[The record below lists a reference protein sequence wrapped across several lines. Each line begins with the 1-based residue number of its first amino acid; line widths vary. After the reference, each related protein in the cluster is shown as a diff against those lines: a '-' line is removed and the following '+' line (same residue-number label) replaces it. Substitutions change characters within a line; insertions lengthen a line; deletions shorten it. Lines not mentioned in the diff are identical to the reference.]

1 MELSFLVDA
10 LKSLLINY
18 TSNNSQIDESLN
30 DLFSSLESKNLN
42 NEIENYAEFIL
53 LASSLFELKA
63 KRMLPQEEEIE
74 WMDEVEVLKD
84 KDLAFARL
92 LQFKAFSEIGIALA
106 SKIKYNE
113 NEIKSFKYYQTKNL
127 FPKPDVEYEINKDK
141 FNEVAI
147 EVFDR
152 FKTIEGFKHIDKDL
166 PDLQKAIDD
175 LLQVVDKRLN
185 TSFESI
191 LNEVNT
197 EKEAIAF
204 FLALLEAVRWGFVKA
219 SQNDD
224 GIKIEKIMNYKKVIT
239 AILLVSDGS
248 VNHKYFLENFNIS
261 NEDLVNIFDEINDEL
276 KEKDYGFYI
285 KYDGKSS
292 DLVTLSSISTEL
304 AEFKPPSV
312 LRGLSTPALE
322 TLSIVAY
329 EQPVTKLKVSEIRGV
344 ESESSL
350 KTLESRGLIEKSG
363 YLDVPGNP
371 HLYITTNLFLE
382 KMDISSID
390 DLPVLGEYFSNLE
403 EE

>member
-147 EVFDR
+147 EVYDR

-219 SQNDD
+219 NQNDD
-224 GIKIEKIMNYKKVIT
+224 GIKIEKNY
-239 AILLVSDGS
+239 
-248 VNHKYFLENFNIS
+248 
-261 NEDLVNIFDEINDEL
+261 EL
-276 KEKDYGFYI
+276 
-285 KYDGKSS
+285 
-292 DLVTLSSISTEL
+292 
-304 AEFKPPSV
+304 
-312 LRGLSTPALE
+312 
-322 TLSIVAY
+322 
-329 EQPVTKLKVSEIRGV
+329 
-344 ESESSL
+344 
-350 KTLESRGLIEKSG
+350 
-363 YLDVPGNP
+363 
-371 HLYITTNLFLE
+371 
-382 KMDISSID
+382 
-390 DLPVLGEYFSNLE
+390 
-403 EE
+403 

>member
-1 MELSFLVDA
+1 MELNFLVDA

-127 FPKPDVEYEINKDK
+127 FPKPDIEYKINKDK
-141 FNEVAI
+141 FNEIAI

-175 LLQVVDKRLN
+175 LLQIVDKRLN
-185 TSFESI
+185 ISFESI
-191 LNEVNT
+191 LNDVNS

-219 SQNDD
+219 SQNDES
-224 GIKIEKIMNYKKVIT
+224 IKIEKNY
-239 AILLVSDGS
+239 
-248 VNHKYFLENFNIS
+248 
-261 NEDLVNIFDEINDEL
+261 EL
-276 KEKDYGFYI
+276 
-285 KYDGKSS
+285 
-292 DLVTLSSISTEL
+292 
-304 AEFKPPSV
+304 
-312 LRGLSTPALE
+312 
-322 TLSIVAY
+322 
-329 EQPVTKLKVSEIRGV
+329 
-344 ESESSL
+344 
-350 KTLESRGLIEKSG
+350 
-363 YLDVPGNP
+363 
-371 HLYITTNLFLE
+371 
-382 KMDISSID
+382 
-390 DLPVLGEYFSNLE
+390 
-403 EE
+403 

>member
-127 FPKPDVEYEINKDK
+127 FPKPDVEYEISKDK
-141 FNEVAI
+141 FNDVAI

-219 SQNDD
+219 NQNDD
-224 GIKIEKIMNYKKVIT
+224 GIKIEKNY
-239 AILLVSDGS
+239 
-248 VNHKYFLENFNIS
+248 
-261 NEDLVNIFDEINDEL
+261 EL
-276 KEKDYGFYI
+276 
-285 KYDGKSS
+285 
-292 DLVTLSSISTEL
+292 
-304 AEFKPPSV
+304 
-312 LRGLSTPALE
+312 
-322 TLSIVAY
+322 
-329 EQPVTKLKVSEIRGV
+329 
-344 ESESSL
+344 
-350 KTLESRGLIEKSG
+350 
-363 YLDVPGNP
+363 
-371 HLYITTNLFLE
+371 
-382 KMDISSID
+382 
-390 DLPVLGEYFSNLE
+390 
-403 EE
+403 

>member
-113 NEIKSFKYYQTKNL
+113 NEINSFKYYQTKNL

-166 PDLQKAIDD
+166 PDLQQAIDD

-224 GIKIEKIMNYKKVIT
+224 GIKIEKNY
-239 AILLVSDGS
+239 
-248 VNHKYFLENFNIS
+248 
-261 NEDLVNIFDEINDEL
+261 EL
-276 KEKDYGFYI
+276 
-285 KYDGKSS
+285 
-292 DLVTLSSISTEL
+292 
-304 AEFKPPSV
+304 
-312 LRGLSTPALE
+312 
-322 TLSIVAY
+322 
-329 EQPVTKLKVSEIRGV
+329 
-344 ESESSL
+344 
-350 KTLESRGLIEKSG
+350 
-363 YLDVPGNP
+363 
-371 HLYITTNLFLE
+371 
-382 KMDISSID
+382 
-390 DLPVLGEYFSNLE
+390 
-403 EE
+403 

>member
-141 FNEVAI
+141 FNEVTI

-224 GIKIEKIMNYKKVIT
+224 GIKIEKNY
-239 AILLVSDGS
+239 
-248 VNHKYFLENFNIS
+248 
-261 NEDLVNIFDEINDEL
+261 EL
-276 KEKDYGFYI
+276 
-285 KYDGKSS
+285 
-292 DLVTLSSISTEL
+292 
-304 AEFKPPSV
+304 
-312 LRGLSTPALE
+312 
-322 TLSIVAY
+322 
-329 EQPVTKLKVSEIRGV
+329 
-344 ESESSL
+344 
-350 KTLESRGLIEKSG
+350 
-363 YLDVPGNP
+363 
-371 HLYITTNLFLE
+371 
-382 KMDISSID
+382 
-390 DLPVLGEYFSNLE
+390 
-403 EE
+403 

>member
-10 LKSLLINY
+10 LKTLLINY

-42 NEIENYAEFIL
+42 NEIENYAEFVL

-63 KRMLPQEEEIE
+63 KRMLPQEEEVD

-191 LNEVNT
+191 LNEVNS

-219 SQNDD
+219 NQNDD
-224 GIKIEKIMNYKKVIT
+224 GIKIEKNY
-239 AILLVSDGS
+239 
-248 VNHKYFLENFNIS
+248 
-261 NEDLVNIFDEINDEL
+261 EL
-276 KEKDYGFYI
+276 
-285 KYDGKSS
+285 
-292 DLVTLSSISTEL
+292 
-304 AEFKPPSV
+304 
-312 LRGLSTPALE
+312 
-322 TLSIVAY
+322 
-329 EQPVTKLKVSEIRGV
+329 
-344 ESESSL
+344 
-350 KTLESRGLIEKSG
+350 
-363 YLDVPGNP
+363 
-371 HLYITTNLFLE
+371 
-382 KMDISSID
+382 
-390 DLPVLGEYFSNLE
+390 
-403 EE
+403 

>member
-30 DLFSSLESKNLN
+30 DLFSSLETKNLN

-74 WMDEVEVLKD
+74 WIDEVEVLKD

-127 FPKPDVEYEINKDK
+127 FPKPDVDYEINKDK

-175 LLQVVDKRLN
+175 LLQVIDKRLN

-219 SQNDD
+219 SQNDE
-224 GIKIEKIMNYKKVIT
+224 GIKIEKNY
-239 AILLVSDGS
+239 
-248 VNHKYFLENFNIS
+248 
-261 NEDLVNIFDEINDEL
+261 EL
-276 KEKDYGFYI
+276 
-285 KYDGKSS
+285 
-292 DLVTLSSISTEL
+292 
-304 AEFKPPSV
+304 
-312 LRGLSTPALE
+312 
-322 TLSIVAY
+322 
-329 EQPVTKLKVSEIRGV
+329 
-344 ESESSL
+344 
-350 KTLESRGLIEKSG
+350 
-363 YLDVPGNP
+363 
-371 HLYITTNLFLE
+371 
-382 KMDISSID
+382 
-390 DLPVLGEYFSNLE
+390 
-403 EE
+403 

>member
-30 DLFSSLESKNLN
+30 DLFSSLETKNLN

-92 LQFKAFSEIGIALA
+92 LQFKAFSEIGIAIA

-127 FPKPDVEYEINKDK
+127 FPKPDVEYEINKNK

-224 GIKIEKIMNYKKVIT
+224 GIKIEKNY
-239 AILLVSDGS
+239 
-248 VNHKYFLENFNIS
+248 
-261 NEDLVNIFDEINDEL
+261 EL
-276 KEKDYGFYI
+276 
-285 KYDGKSS
+285 
-292 DLVTLSSISTEL
+292 
-304 AEFKPPSV
+304 
-312 LRGLSTPALE
+312 
-322 TLSIVAY
+322 
-329 EQPVTKLKVSEIRGV
+329 
-344 ESESSL
+344 
-350 KTLESRGLIEKSG
+350 
-363 YLDVPGNP
+363 
-371 HLYITTNLFLE
+371 
-382 KMDISSID
+382 
-390 DLPVLGEYFSNLE
+390 
-403 EE
+403 

>member
-127 FPKPDVEYEINKDK
+127 FPKPDIEYKINKDK

-175 LLQVVDKRLN
+175 LLQIVDKRLN
-185 TSFESI
+185 ISFESI
-191 LNEVNT
+191 LNDVNS

-219 SQNDD
+219 SQNDES
-224 GIKIEKIMNYKKVIT
+224 IKIEKNY
-239 AILLVSDGS
+239 
-248 VNHKYFLENFNIS
+248 
-261 NEDLVNIFDEINDEL
+261 EL
-276 KEKDYGFYI
+276 
-285 KYDGKSS
+285 
-292 DLVTLSSISTEL
+292 
-304 AEFKPPSV
+304 
-312 LRGLSTPALE
+312 
-322 TLSIVAY
+322 
-329 EQPVTKLKVSEIRGV
+329 
-344 ESESSL
+344 
-350 KTLESRGLIEKSG
+350 
-363 YLDVPGNP
+363 
-371 HLYITTNLFLE
+371 
-382 KMDISSID
+382 
-390 DLPVLGEYFSNLE
+390 
-403 EE
+403 

>member
-74 WMDEVEVLKD
+74 WMDEVEILKD

-92 LQFKAFSEIGIALA
+92 LQFKAFSEIGIAIA

-127 FPKPDVEYEINKDK
+127 FPKPDIEYEINKNK

-219 SQNDD
+219 SQNDE
-224 GIKIEKIMNYKKVIT
+224 GIKIEKNY
-239 AILLVSDGS
+239 
-248 VNHKYFLENFNIS
+248 
-261 NEDLVNIFDEINDEL
+261 EL
-276 KEKDYGFYI
+276 
-285 KYDGKSS
+285 
-292 DLVTLSSISTEL
+292 
-304 AEFKPPSV
+304 
-312 LRGLSTPALE
+312 
-322 TLSIVAY
+322 
-329 EQPVTKLKVSEIRGV
+329 
-344 ESESSL
+344 
-350 KTLESRGLIEKSG
+350 
-363 YLDVPGNP
+363 
-371 HLYITTNLFLE
+371 
-382 KMDISSID
+382 
-390 DLPVLGEYFSNLE
+390 
-403 EE
+403 

>member
-10 LKSLLINY
+10 LKSLLVNY
-18 TSNNSQIDESLN
+18 TSNNSQINESLN

-127 FPKPDVEYEINKDK
+127 FPKPDVEYEINKVK

-224 GIKIEKIMNYKKVIT
+224 GIKIEKNY
-239 AILLVSDGS
+239 
-248 VNHKYFLENFNIS
+248 
-261 NEDLVNIFDEINDEL
+261 EL
-276 KEKDYGFYI
+276 
-285 KYDGKSS
+285 
-292 DLVTLSSISTEL
+292 
-304 AEFKPPSV
+304 
-312 LRGLSTPALE
+312 
-322 TLSIVAY
+322 
-329 EQPVTKLKVSEIRGV
+329 
-344 ESESSL
+344 
-350 KTLESRGLIEKSG
+350 
-363 YLDVPGNP
+363 
-371 HLYITTNLFLE
+371 
-382 KMDISSID
+382 
-390 DLPVLGEYFSNLE
+390 
-403 EE
+403 

>member
-74 WMDEVEVLKD
+74 WMDEVEILKD

-219 SQNDD
+219 NQNDD
-224 GIKIEKIMNYKKVIT
+224 GIKIEKNY
-239 AILLVSDGS
+239 
-248 VNHKYFLENFNIS
+248 
-261 NEDLVNIFDEINDEL
+261 EL
-276 KEKDYGFYI
+276 
-285 KYDGKSS
+285 
-292 DLVTLSSISTEL
+292 
-304 AEFKPPSV
+304 
-312 LRGLSTPALE
+312 
-322 TLSIVAY
+322 
-329 EQPVTKLKVSEIRGV
+329 
-344 ESESSL
+344 
-350 KTLESRGLIEKSG
+350 
-363 YLDVPGNP
+363 
-371 HLYITTNLFLE
+371 
-382 KMDISSID
+382 
-390 DLPVLGEYFSNLE
+390 
-403 EE
+403 

>member
-197 EKEAIAF
+197 EKEAVAF

-219 SQNDD
+219 SQNDE
-224 GIKIEKIMNYKKVIT
+224 GIKIEKNY
-239 AILLVSDGS
+239 
-248 VNHKYFLENFNIS
+248 
-261 NEDLVNIFDEINDEL
+261 EL
-276 KEKDYGFYI
+276 
-285 KYDGKSS
+285 
-292 DLVTLSSISTEL
+292 
-304 AEFKPPSV
+304 
-312 LRGLSTPALE
+312 
-322 TLSIVAY
+322 
-329 EQPVTKLKVSEIRGV
+329 
-344 ESESSL
+344 
-350 KTLESRGLIEKSG
+350 
-363 YLDVPGNP
+363 
-371 HLYITTNLFLE
+371 
-382 KMDISSID
+382 
-390 DLPVLGEYFSNLE
+390 
-403 EE
+403 

>member
-74 WMDEVEVLKD
+74 WIDEVEVLKD

-106 SKIKYNE
+106 SRIKYNE

-127 FPKPDVEYEINKDK
+127 FPKPDVDYEINKDK

-219 SQNDD
+219 SQNDE
-224 GIKIEKIMNYKKVIT
+224 GIKIEKNY
-239 AILLVSDGS
+239 
-248 VNHKYFLENFNIS
+248 
-261 NEDLVNIFDEINDEL
+261 EL
-276 KEKDYGFYI
+276 
-285 KYDGKSS
+285 
-292 DLVTLSSISTEL
+292 
-304 AEFKPPSV
+304 
-312 LRGLSTPALE
+312 
-322 TLSIVAY
+322 
-329 EQPVTKLKVSEIRGV
+329 
-344 ESESSL
+344 
-350 KTLESRGLIEKSG
+350 
-363 YLDVPGNP
+363 
-371 HLYITTNLFLE
+371 
-382 KMDISSID
+382 
-390 DLPVLGEYFSNLE
+390 
-403 EE
+403 

>member
-1 MELSFLVDA
+1 MELNFLVDA

-42 NEIENYAEFIL
+42 NEIENYTEFIL

-127 FPKPDVEYEINKDK
+127 FPKPDIEYKINKDK
-141 FNEVAI
+141 FNEIAI

-166 PDLQKAIDD
+166 PDLQIAIDD
-175 LLQVVDKRLN
+175 LLQIVDKRLN
-185 TSFESI
+185 ISFESI
-191 LNEVNT
+191 LNDVNS

-219 SQNDD
+219 SQNDE
-224 GIKIEKIMNYKKVIT
+224 GIKIEKNY
-239 AILLVSDGS
+239 
-248 VNHKYFLENFNIS
+248 
-261 NEDLVNIFDEINDEL
+261 EL
-276 KEKDYGFYI
+276 
-285 KYDGKSS
+285 
-292 DLVTLSSISTEL
+292 
-304 AEFKPPSV
+304 
-312 LRGLSTPALE
+312 
-322 TLSIVAY
+322 
-329 EQPVTKLKVSEIRGV
+329 
-344 ESESSL
+344 
-350 KTLESRGLIEKSG
+350 
-363 YLDVPGNP
+363 
-371 HLYITTNLFLE
+371 
-382 KMDISSID
+382 
-390 DLPVLGEYFSNLE
+390 
-403 EE
+403 

>member
-127 FPKPDVEYEINKDK
+127 FPKPDIEYEINKDK

-224 GIKIEKIMNYKKVIT
+224 GIKIEKNY
-239 AILLVSDGS
+239 
-248 VNHKYFLENFNIS
+248 
-261 NEDLVNIFDEINDEL
+261 EL
-276 KEKDYGFYI
+276 
-285 KYDGKSS
+285 
-292 DLVTLSSISTEL
+292 
-304 AEFKPPSV
+304 
-312 LRGLSTPALE
+312 
-322 TLSIVAY
+322 
-329 EQPVTKLKVSEIRGV
+329 
-344 ESESSL
+344 
-350 KTLESRGLIEKSG
+350 
-363 YLDVPGNP
+363 
-371 HLYITTNLFLE
+371 
-382 KMDISSID
+382 
-390 DLPVLGEYFSNLE
+390 
-403 EE
+403 

>member
-219 SQNDD
+219 NQNDD
-224 GIKIEKIMNYKKVIT
+224 GIKIEKNY
-239 AILLVSDGS
+239 
-248 VNHKYFLENFNIS
+248 
-261 NEDLVNIFDEINDEL
+261 EL
-276 KEKDYGFYI
+276 
-285 KYDGKSS
+285 
-292 DLVTLSSISTEL
+292 
-304 AEFKPPSV
+304 
-312 LRGLSTPALE
+312 
-322 TLSIVAY
+322 
-329 EQPVTKLKVSEIRGV
+329 
-344 ESESSL
+344 
-350 KTLESRGLIEKSG
+350 
-363 YLDVPGNP
+363 
-371 HLYITTNLFLE
+371 
-382 KMDISSID
+382 
-390 DLPVLGEYFSNLE
+390 
-403 EE
+403 

>member
-1 MELSFLVDA
+1 MELSFLVDS

-92 LQFKAFSEIGIALA
+92 LKFKAFSEIGIALA

-175 LLQVVDKRLN
+175 LLQAVDKRLN

-219 SQNDD
+219 NQNDD
-224 GIKIEKIMNYKKVIT
+224 GIKIEKNY
-239 AILLVSDGS
+239 
-248 VNHKYFLENFNIS
+248 
-261 NEDLVNIFDEINDEL
+261 EL
-276 KEKDYGFYI
+276 
-285 KYDGKSS
+285 
-292 DLVTLSSISTEL
+292 
-304 AEFKPPSV
+304 
-312 LRGLSTPALE
+312 
-322 TLSIVAY
+322 
-329 EQPVTKLKVSEIRGV
+329 
-344 ESESSL
+344 
-350 KTLESRGLIEKSG
+350 
-363 YLDVPGNP
+363 
-371 HLYITTNLFLE
+371 
-382 KMDISSID
+382 
-390 DLPVLGEYFSNLE
+390 
-403 EE
+403 

>member
-1 MELSFLVDA
+1 MELIFLVDA

-42 NEIENYAEFIL
+42 NEIENYAEFVL

-219 SQNDD
+219 SQNDE
-224 GIKIEKIMNYKKVIT
+224 GIKIC
-239 AILLVSDGS
+239 LLYTSPS
-248 VNHKYFLENFNIS
+248 PR
-261 NEDLVNIFDEINDEL
+261 DL
-276 KEKDYGFYI
+276 
-285 KYDGKSS
+285 GKSRMP
-292 DLVTLSSISTEL
+292 SS
-304 AEFKPPSV
+304 A
-312 LRGLSTPALE
+312 
-322 TLSIVAY
+322 
-329 EQPVTKLKVSEIRGV
+329 
-344 ESESSL
+344 
-350 KTLESRGLIEKSG
+350 
-363 YLDVPGNP
+363 
-371 HLYITTNLFLE
+371 
-382 KMDISSID
+382 
-390 DLPVLGEYFSNLE
+390 
-403 EE
+403 

>member
-1 MELSFLVDA
+1 MELSFLLDA

-141 FNEVAI
+141 FNEVSI

-152 FKTIEGFKHIDKDL
+152 YKTIEGFKHIDKDL

-191 LNEVNT
+191 LNDVNS

-219 SQNDD
+219 SQNDE
-224 GIKIEKIMNYKKVIT
+224 GIKIEKNY
-239 AILLVSDGS
+239 
-248 VNHKYFLENFNIS
+248 
-261 NEDLVNIFDEINDEL
+261 EL
-276 KEKDYGFYI
+276 
-285 KYDGKSS
+285 
-292 DLVTLSSISTEL
+292 
-304 AEFKPPSV
+304 
-312 LRGLSTPALE
+312 
-322 TLSIVAY
+322 
-329 EQPVTKLKVSEIRGV
+329 
-344 ESESSL
+344 
-350 KTLESRGLIEKSG
+350 
-363 YLDVPGNP
+363 
-371 HLYITTNLFLE
+371 
-382 KMDISSID
+382 
-390 DLPVLGEYFSNLE
+390 
-403 EE
+403 

>member
-63 KRMLPQEEEIE
+63 KRMLPQDEEIE

-219 SQNDD
+219 NQNDE
-224 GIKIEKIMNYKKVIT
+224 GIKIEKNY
-239 AILLVSDGS
+239 
-248 VNHKYFLENFNIS
+248 
-261 NEDLVNIFDEINDEL
+261 EL
-276 KEKDYGFYI
+276 
-285 KYDGKSS
+285 
-292 DLVTLSSISTEL
+292 
-304 AEFKPPSV
+304 
-312 LRGLSTPALE
+312 
-322 TLSIVAY
+322 
-329 EQPVTKLKVSEIRGV
+329 
-344 ESESSL
+344 
-350 KTLESRGLIEKSG
+350 
-363 YLDVPGNP
+363 
-371 HLYITTNLFLE
+371 
-382 KMDISSID
+382 
-390 DLPVLGEYFSNLE
+390 
-403 EE
+403 

>member
-113 NEIKSFKYYQTKNL
+113 NEINSFKYYQTKNL
-127 FPKPDVEYEINKDK
+127 FPKPDVEYEINKNK

-219 SQNDD
+219 SQNND
-224 GIKIEKIMNYKKVIT
+224 GIKIEKNY
-239 AILLVSDGS
+239 
-248 VNHKYFLENFNIS
+248 
-261 NEDLVNIFDEINDEL
+261 EL
-276 KEKDYGFYI
+276 
-285 KYDGKSS
+285 
-292 DLVTLSSISTEL
+292 
-304 AEFKPPSV
+304 
-312 LRGLSTPALE
+312 
-322 TLSIVAY
+322 
-329 EQPVTKLKVSEIRGV
+329 
-344 ESESSL
+344 
-350 KTLESRGLIEKSG
+350 
-363 YLDVPGNP
+363 
-371 HLYITTNLFLE
+371 
-382 KMDISSID
+382 
-390 DLPVLGEYFSNLE
+390 
-403 EE
+403 

>member
-152 FKTIEGFKHIDKDL
+152 YKTIEGFKHIDKDL

-219 SQNDD
+219 SQNDE
-224 GIKIEKIMNYKKVIT
+224 GIKIEKNY
-239 AILLVSDGS
+239 
-248 VNHKYFLENFNIS
+248 
-261 NEDLVNIFDEINDEL
+261 EL
-276 KEKDYGFYI
+276 
-285 KYDGKSS
+285 
-292 DLVTLSSISTEL
+292 
-304 AEFKPPSV
+304 
-312 LRGLSTPALE
+312 
-322 TLSIVAY
+322 
-329 EQPVTKLKVSEIRGV
+329 
-344 ESESSL
+344 
-350 KTLESRGLIEKSG
+350 
-363 YLDVPGNP
+363 
-371 HLYITTNLFLE
+371 
-382 KMDISSID
+382 
-390 DLPVLGEYFSNLE
+390 
-403 EE
+403 